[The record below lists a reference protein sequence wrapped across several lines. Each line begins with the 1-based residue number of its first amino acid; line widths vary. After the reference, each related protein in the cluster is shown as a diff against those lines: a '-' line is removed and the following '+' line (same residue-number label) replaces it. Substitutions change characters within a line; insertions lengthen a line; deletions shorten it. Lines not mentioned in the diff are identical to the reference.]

1 MIPEAWVSLGM
12 ITAGLCVL
20 LYPCF
25 QSYGNSS
32 EELRRTFSGISGL
45 SVVLLYFAVFYLT
58 IILFTFDVIRYLNR
72 KNKRYY
78 VTRDFFLGN

>member
-20 LYPCF
+20 LHPCF
-25 QSYGNSS
+25 QSCGNSS

-58 IILFTFDVIRYLNR
+58 IILFAFDVIRYLNR

-78 VTRDFFLGN
+78 VTRDFFLGD